1 VRYKFKLPG
10 ADGFPVSGQVK
21 LRLWVTGDAT
31 TAALPKFD
39 AAYRRLPKATTAT
52 SIPIT
57 DTIINWSAASLTSG
71 SFGSITADQ
80 YLEVT
85 TEAFSAAES
94 DVILFSVIRNLNSD
108 DGYGGEIGIL
118 DAVAVLSPGV

>member
-1 VRYKFKLPG
+1 M
-10 ADGFPVSGQVK
+10 
-21 LRLWVTGDAT
+21 
-31 TAALPKFD
+31 
-39 AAYRRLPKATTAT
+39 PKATTAT

-85 TEAFSAAES
+85 TEAFAAAES
-94 DVILFSVIRNLNSD
+94 DVILFSVIRNLSSD

-118 DAVAVLSPGV
+118 DAVAVLSPGA